1 MATIST
7 ADNALDSLKK
17 IPGEFADS
25 QSPLALKGALCWGWH
40 AVLLLLY
47 HRLRPARDTFD
58 QWFWTYLEGGE
69 TSLETERDAHWDE
82 RQRLSLLELVDM
94 LSEAELPILKP
105 EFYQGWQDRTTRCQT
120 LRKRVAD
127 VLGASLGEQQR
138 DALLVLLAAYHRLLR
153 LPAPVELDPHAL
165 WEAMP
170 ALFDLVEMLV
180 DRDHDHSAAILEAV
194 TAAREALPEG

>member
-1 MATIST
+1 MAAIST
-7 ADNALDSLKK
+7 VDNALDSLKR
-17 IPGEFADS
+17 IPEELANTQGALAVK
-25 QSPLALKGALCWGWH
+25 SPLMWGWH
-40 AVLLLLY
+40 AAVLLAH

-127 VLGASLGEQQR
+127 VLGASLSEQQR

-165 WEAMP
+165 WKAMP
-170 ALFDLVEMLV
+170 TLFDLIEMLV
-180 DRDHDHSAAILEAV
+180 DREHEHSAEILEAV
-194 TAAREALPEG
+194 AAAREALPAG

>member
-1 MATIST
+1 MAAIST
-7 ADNALDSLKK
+7 VDNALDSLKR
-17 IPGEFADS
+17 IPGEIGEGAG
-25 QSPLALKGALCWGWH
+25 PLALKGPLHWGWH
-40 AVLLLLY
+40 AAVLLAH

-69 TSLETERDAHWDE
+69 TELETERDAHWDE
-82 RQRLSLLELVDM
+82 RQRLSLLEFIDM
-94 LSEAELPILKP
+94 LSEAELSILKP

-127 VLGASLGEQQR
+127 VLGASLSEQQR

-153 LPAPVELDPHAL
+153 LPAPVEFDADAL
-165 WEAMP
+165 WKAMP

-180 DRDHDHSAAILEAV
+180 DREHDHSAAILEAV
-194 TAAREALPEG
+194 AAVREALPAS